1 MISAKSL
8 AAMSLLEH
16 FIWFT
21 FSCFSCVYISLIK
34 YFQWNEHTLKQINS
48 QSIYTYYI
56 IHIHHIKRWN
66 DWIRTI
72 SRVKMPYI
80 YKAGPVIINFPPQ
93 PKNRSTSLE
102 SLDPIYICPMY
113 ENFRISM
120 LILVRHGFLSGILIR
135 TKFWGAWCVCVS
147 IRLSRVER

>member
-80 YKAGPVIINFPPQ
+80 YIKLGPSLLIFPR
-93 PKNRSTSLE
+93 NRKTDRLHWN
-102 SLDPIYICPMY
+102 LWTQFIYAQCMKIFEFQCSYLFGMAFCLAY
-113 ENFRISM
+113 
-120 LILVRHGFLSGILIR
+120 
-135 TKFWGAWCVCVS
+135 
-147 IRLSRVER
+147 